1 MSFNFNDYIK
11 NDNVQLYLYIFG
23 WIIILAIIGVVS
35 YFLWQR
41 ALNNGATVAQ
51 VYVGKK
57 IGELCTSD
65 AMCGTNKC
73 RRNICII

>member
-1 MSFNFNDYIK
+1 MSSNFSNFLE
-11 NDNVQLYLYIFG
+11 NGNVQLFLYVLG
-23 WIIILAIIGVVS
+23 WVIILTLIGFLS
-35 YFLWQR
+35 YYLWKR

>member
-1 MSFNFNDYIK
+1 MSNLRTYFK
-11 NDNVQLYLYIFG
+11 NENVQLIFYILGGILF
-23 WIIILAIIGVVS
+23 LAIMGVIS

-51 VYVGKK
+51 ISVGKK

>member
-1 MSFNFNDYIK
+1 MSNLRNFFK
-11 NDNVQLYLYIFG
+11 NDNVQLSFYIFG
-23 WIIILAIIGVVS
+23 AILFLVLIGVVS
-35 YFLWQR
+35 YFLWKR
-41 ALNNGATVAQ
+41 ALNNGATVTQ